1 MVIQKILQLTMQRI
15 AMRFASRSA
24 VRSFASSALQPDFK
38 ILWKVSI
45 FHLCAYTVRDE
56 MKQALV
62 LGLHRVQVRNKRGE
76 FSTALPEIRYR
87 RMVVRPPMDFSIL
100 SPA

>member
-1 MVIQKILQLTMQRI
+1 MS
-15 AMRFASRSA
+15 FASRSA

-62 LGLHRVQVRNKRGE
+62 LVLHRVQVRNKRGE
-76 FSTALPEIRYR
+76 FSTALLEIRYR
-87 RMVVRPPMDFSIL
+87 RMVVRPPMDFSML

>member
-1 MVIQKILQLTMQRI
+1 
-15 AMRFASRSA
+15 MRFARHSSA

-76 FSTALPEIRYR
+76 FSTALLEIRYR
-87 RMVVRPPMDFSIL
+87 RMVVRPPMDFSML